1 MSKIRYHIYI
11 YTYMCVCV
19 CVCIAREL
27 DLERILNKSE
37 KRKPKAVLNWKH
49 RLADFSK
56 ESQQ

>member
-1 MSKIRYHIYI
+1 MNKIRYHIYI
-11 YTYMCVCV
+11 HIHMCVCV
-19 CVCIAREL
+19 YIAREL

-49 RLADFSK
+49 RLEDFSK